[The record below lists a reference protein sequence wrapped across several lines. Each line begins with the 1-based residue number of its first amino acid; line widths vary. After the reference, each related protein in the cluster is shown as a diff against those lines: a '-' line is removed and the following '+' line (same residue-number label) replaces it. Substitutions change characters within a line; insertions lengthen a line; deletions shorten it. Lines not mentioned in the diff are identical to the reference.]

1 MLFDRLWTRQRDG
14 WTLPRVPVDMHRLYL
29 SLFLLT
35 HRFALSPVCQYG
47 VRHFFIGDYNDNY
60 ASLI

>member
-47 VRHFFIGDYNDNY
+47 VRHFFIRV
-60 ASLI
+60 